1 MILRRLI
8 HANMSV
14 DGLESNHMQQVGR
27 ITDRLRLA
35 LRAFTRER
43 PWVRE
48 LSLLCKLT
56 GSAEDPMIETAA
68 IRESQKGR

>member
-1 MILRRLI
+1 MILRRLM

-14 DGLESNHMQQVGR
+14 DGLESNHMQPAGR
-27 ITDRLRLA
+27 MTDRLRLA

-48 LSLLCKLT
+48 LSLLCRLT
-56 GSAEDPMIETAA
+56 GSAEDPMIGTAVVEGSP
-68 IRESQKGR
+68 RGR